1 VRLKKVSKD
10 FEKYLAEISAG
21 VITSA
26 DFEKLVNLIE
36 SEIIKYYFTA
46 SSEAN
51 LIRIIQATY
60 DKISFIKD
68 CFKYPHY
75 IEILITI
82 AANSNYLTDILVINP
97 EYFYWVVNP
106 SILKLKLN
114 RTNFSKELRTV
125 LTAYNSLQT
134 KVLAL
139 KSIKRKELL
148 RIGLKDIYLSAPLI
162 ELINELS
169 ILAAQLS
176 VELFTICY
184 QEIINKYNLPKP
196 GGKYC
201 LVALGKLGG
210 DELNYSSDIDLI
222 LFYDKERKLNR
233 HKYFSEILIETTQLF
248 LKSSAEITGGFL
260 YRIDFRLRPDGKS
273 SPLCRSMQEYL
284 DYYESRGEDWERQM
298 LIKAAFLCGSNS
310 LYSKFINY
318 LLPFIFPSSFS
329 VSPKKQILNIKEN
342 IERQIKEEEN
352 IKLSYGGI
360 RDIEFSVQALQM
372 LNGGRNENLQIGDT
386 LSAIEAL
393 NQANYITKDEAK
405 TLTSSYIFYRQIEHY
420 LQLMNNR
427 QTHLIPAEGELLEKM
442 STHLGFKDVNSFNK
456 VVTKSRK
463 DVRKIYDSIFIEEDD
478 SYLISYNL
486 DEIGFEDKKKAL
498 RELQFLKKGKGI
510 IGTKTFD
517 SKSVKG
523 FLQIENMF
531 IDYLN
536 NSDNPDRILSNFVR
550 IIKQAD
556 LPTIWFSELRDET
569 YFNLILELC
578 EYSQYSVDL
587 FAEDQELREFILN
600 KKAFI
605 KIPTKEL
612 IEYELKYTLLY
623 LSAQLT
629 VGLLNSATVMKMLSI
644 VIHGKIKSLFET
656 YSTKQKWNKDYF
668 VAALGSLGSSTI
680 TFYSDLDLLFIVKDL
695 KKYDK
700 IENHFQE
707 LLALLRQNLKPF
719 TVDCRLRP
727 EGESSQL
734 VWDIE
739 DSKSYFN
746 KRARV
751 WEFQALTKISFVC
764 GNKRLYNSLTKT
776 ASSCVSRFNR
786 KQISDELKEMHKK
799 ITEPTITAPVDLFN
813 IKKNSGGLIDI
824 EFIIHSVI
832 LNNAEL
838 FDEAMGKS
846 FREQIELSSVKKLN
860 VSEKKEL
867 LIAFDFLK
875 SIQLFNQSILTITSS
890 KVILD
895 VTKLRPIVSKMNYE
909 NSDKFRAALNLHTS
923 NVRRIFSKLVK

>member
-1 VRLKKVSKD
+1 MRLKKVSKD

-26 DFEKLVNLIE
+26 DFEKLINLIE

-51 LIRIIQATY
+51 LIRIIQAMY
-60 DKISFIKD
+60 DKISFIRD
-68 CFKYPHY
+68 CLKYPHY

-97 EYFYWVVNP
+97 EYIYWVVDP
-106 SILKLKLN
+106 SNLKLKLN
-114 RTNFSKELRTV
+114 RTDFGKELRSV
-125 LTAYNSLQT
+125 LTAYNSLQA

-139 KSIKRKELL
+139 KAIKRKELL

-162 ELINELS
+162 ELTKELS

-176 VELFTICY
+176 ADLFTICY
-184 QEIINKYNLPKP
+184 QEIINKYNLPNP
-196 GGKYC
+196 TGKYC

-222 LFYDKERKLNR
+222 LFYDRERKLNR
-233 HKYFSEILIETTQLF
+233 HKYFSELLIETTQLF
-248 LKSSAEITGGFL
+248 LKSSAEMTGGFL
-260 YRIDFRLRPDGKS
+260 YRIDFRLRPDGKT

-329 VSPKKQILNIKEN
+329 ISPKKQILSMKEN
-342 IERQIKEEEN
+342 IEKQIKDDEN
-352 IKLSYGGI
+352 IKLSFGGI
-360 RDIEFSVQALQM
+360 RDIEFSVQALQL
-372 LNGGRNENLQIGDT
+372 LNGGRNIHLRSGNT

-393 NQANYITKDEAK
+393 NQANYITKNEAK
-405 TLTSSYIFYRQIEHY
+405 VLSSSYTFYRQIEHY

-427 QTHLIPAEGELLEKM
+427 QTHIIPAEGELLEKM
-442 STHLGFKDVNSFNK
+442 STHLRFKDGNSFNRM
-456 VVTKSRK
+456 VTKSRK

-478 SYLISYNL
+478 SYSISYNL

-498 RELQFLKKGKGI
+498 RELQFLKEGKGI

-517 SKSVKG
+517 SQSVKG

-536 NSDNPDRILSNFVR
+536 NSETPDRILSNSVR

-569 YFNLILELC
+569 FFNLFMELC

-605 KIPTKEL
+605 KIPAKEL

-629 VGLLNSATVMKMLSI
+629 VGLLSPATLMKILST
-644 VIHGKIKSLFET
+644 VIHGKIKSLFEA
-656 YSTKQKWNKDYF
+656 YSTKQKWKKDYF

-680 TFYSDLDLLFIVKDL
+680 TFYSDLDLLFIVRDL

-734 VWDIE
+734 VWDID

-776 ASSCVSRFNR
+776 ASSCASRFNK

-799 ITEPTITAPVDLFN
+799 IIESTSTAPVDLFN

-832 LNNAEL
+832 LNNTEL
-838 FDEAMGKS
+838 FDAAMGKS

-860 VSEKKEL
+860 ANEKKEL

-875 SIQLFNQSILTITSS
+875 SIQLFNQTILTITSS

-909 NSDKFRAALNLHTS
+909 NSDKFREALNLHTG